1 MPRIR
6 LFLVAFVIG
15 LVGVAGVSLISQQIQ
30 KAQFT
35 LQGVAVEPPRPAAN
49 FTLTTSAQKAVS
61 LSDFRGQF
69 VLLFFGYRFCPDVC
83 PLTLQEVKK
92 ALQAL
97 GPQAERV
104 QVLMVSVDPERDP
117 PDLIDAHVKQFN
129 PNFIGLS
136 GTAEEVAVAA
146 KAFSIYYAK
155 EAGSV
160 NTGYLVSHSAS
171 VTLINP
177 TGNIVEVF
185 PFGIGEEAIAADLQA
200 WLAR

>member
-1 MPRIR
+1 MSRIR
-6 LFLVAFVIG
+6 LFLVAFAIG

-35 LQGVAVEPPRPAAN
+35 LQGVAVDPPRPTTD
-49 FTLTTSAQKAVS
+49 FTLTTSAQKQVR

-92 ALQAL
+92 ALQTL

-129 PNFIGLS
+129 ANFIGLS
-136 GTAEEVAVAA
+136 GTPEEVAVAA
-146 KAFSIYYAK
+146 KAFSVYYAK

-171 VTLINP
+171 ITVINP
-177 TGNIVEVF
+177 AGNIVEVF
-185 PFGIGEEAIAADLQA
+185 PFGLGEEAIAADLQA